1 MKTPQCPSMATAS
14 RSSDTGCLA
23 RRGLSPSMTSPRSL
37 RRVWVPSESGDLSE
51 PDLACGSRSP
61 MHRIGAAGTGTA
73 GIATVGQRKRRIH
86 STSTDSGDPPSH
98 RTIPRRSAQRCRRP
112 STFVDTDAGSP
123 PDAITHPQ
131 HQSGTQALP
140 ASQSQETGLSTAR
153 TPIIQSGR

>member
-1 MKTPQCPSMATAS
+1 MRYEDATVSVDGDGITIKRYGTFGSQRTIPFDDITAVTAS
-14 RSSDTGCLA
+14 RLG
-23 RRGLSPSMTSPRSL
+23 SL
-37 RRVWVPSESGDLSE
+37 GKWRLVGAGPGG
-51 PDLACGSRSP
+51 GSRNWYGWD
-61 MHRIGAAGTGTA
+61 RDR
-73 GIATVGQRKRRIH
+73 QRKRRIH
-86 STSTDSGDPPSH
+86 STSTDSGDPLSH